1 MSTEPEQTY
10 LIGTK
15 ASRARFEQLTRAF
28 VEASPLFQ
36 GLSTGMQ
43 QDIFDQGVS
52 RIFTR
57 GTKLRGITNSSAV
70 HIILRGCVAER
81 SPYVDGAPL
90 RFRGVGAV
98 LGDTDIFHEDTIPSP
113 AECLD
118 QTWTLSYPLERMRIM
133 ADADTTLMKNLSTG
147 IAIQMRSLARE
158 YASYRKPATQRVARL
173 LEELCY
179 TCGVSYHTRE
189 IDEEPKVTYQVTGPT
204 QHDIAEALTLSRAS
218 VENSMRD
225 LRAAGTIHTSYRR
238 IVVTDIARLSEAARD
253 ITLIEGS

>member
-1 MSTEPEQTY
+1 VSTEPEQTY
-10 LIGTK
+10 PIGTK
-15 ASRARFEQLTRAF
+15 ASRARFEHLTRAF
-28 VEASPLFQ
+28 VEVSPLFQ
-36 GLSTGMQ
+36 GLSTGVQ

-52 RIFTR
+52 RIFPR

-81 SPYVDGAPL
+81 SPYADGAPL

-98 LGDTDIFHEDTIPSP
+98 LGDTDIFHEDTIPATS
-113 AECLD
+113 ECLD
-118 QTWTLSYPLERMRIM
+118 QTWTLSYPLERMRVM

-147 IAIQMRSLARE
+147 IAIQMRSMAKL
-158 YASYRKPATQRVARL
+158 YASYRRPATQRVARL

-179 TCGVSYHTRE
+179 SCGLRYHTNE
-189 IDEEPKVTYQVTGPT
+189 DGKEETVYYQVTGPT

-238 IVVTDIARLSEAARD
+238 ILVTDMLRLSEVARD
-253 ITLIEGS
+253 INLVEGS